1 MTLFDFVIAAIVGV
15 SALVGLGRGAMRE
28 MTNVAAFVLAVFVAV
43 FGLRFSGPIAAHSI
57 HPGWA
62 ANIVAI
68 GGVFLVAYIILR
80 IIGGAMTGSVRHSPE
95 VGGVDRILGLGFGL
109 VRGLVLVGLVVMVL
123 GTAFGD
129 HLPHGIAD
137 AKLFPVAEA
146 SATALKAIGPRIS
159 PFANHA
165 ADKAGPG
172 ATAEALSGAPP
183 SGGGQNSDSGYS
195 AAARKGLDEAVEKS
209 R

>member
-1 MTLFDFVIAAIVGV
+1 VTLFDIVIAVILGV
-15 SALVGLGRGAMRE
+15 SALVGLSRGAMRE
-28 MTNVAAFVLAVFVAV
+28 MTNVASFVLAVFIAV
-43 FGLRFSGPIAAHSI
+43 FGLRFSGPIAAHSV

-80 IIGGAMTGSVRHSPE
+80 IIGGAMTGSVRGSPV
-95 VGGVDRILGLGFGL
+95 VGPVDRILGLGFGL
-109 VRGLVLVGLVVMVL
+109 VRGLIMVGLIVMVL

-129 HLPHGIAD
+129 HMPHGIAD
-137 AKLFPVAEA
+137 AKLFPLAQA

-165 ADKAGPG
+165 AENAAAGP
-172 ATAEALSGAPP
+172 ASDAPL
-183 SGGGQNSDSGYS
+183 SGGGHNPDSGYT

>member
-1 MTLFDFVIAAIVGV
+1 MTLFDIVIAAILGV
-15 SALVGLGRGAMRE
+15 SALVGLARGAMRE

-43 FGLRFSGPIAAHSI
+43 FGLRFSGPIAAQRV

-68 GGVFLVAYIILR
+68 GLVFLVAYIILR
-80 IIGGAMTGSVRHSPE
+80 IIGGAMTGSVRHSPG
-95 VGGVDRILGLGFGL
+95 VGPIDRFLGLGFGL
-109 VRGLVLVGLVVMVL
+109 VRGRVLVGLVVMVL

-129 HLPHGIAD
+129 HMPQGVTG
-137 AKLFPVAEA
+137 AKLFPVAQA

-165 ADKAGPG
+165 AEAS
-172 ATAEALSGAPP
+172 TAPSSDAAP
-183 SGGGQNSDSGYS
+183 SGGGHSLDSGYT

>member
-1 MTLFDFVIAAIVGV
+1 VTLFDIVIAVILGV
-15 SALVGLGRGAMRE
+15 SALVGLSRGAMRE
-28 MTNVAAFVLAVFVAV
+28 MTNVASFVLAVFIAV

-68 GGVFLVAYIILR
+68 GLVFLVAYIILR
-80 IIGGAMTGSVRHSPE
+80 IIGGAMTGSVRGSPV
-95 VGGVDRILGLGFGL
+95 VGPVDRILGLGFGL
-109 VRGLVLVGLVVMVL
+109 VRGLIMVGLIVMVL

-129 HLPHGIAD
+129 HMPHGIAD
-137 AKLFPVAEA
+137 AKLFPLAQA

-165 ADKAGPG
+165 AENAAAGP
-172 ATAEALSGAPP
+172 ASDAPL
-183 SGGGQNSDSGYS
+183 SGGGHNPDSGYT

>member
-1 MTLFDFVIAAIVGV
+1 MTLFDIVIAVILGV
-15 SALVGLGRGAMRE
+15 SALVGLSRGAMRE
-28 MTNVAAFVLAVFVAV
+28 MTNVASFVLAVFIAV

-68 GGVFLVAYIILR
+68 GLVFLVAYIILR
-80 IIGGAMTGSVRHSPE
+80 IIGGAMTGSVRGSPV
-95 VGGVDRILGLGFGL
+95 VGPVDRILGLGFGL
-109 VRGLVLVGLVVMVL
+109 VRGLIMVGLIVMVL

-129 HLPHGIAD
+129 HMPHGIAD
-137 AKLFPVAEA
+137 AKLFPLAQA

-165 ADKAGPG
+165 AENAAAGP
-172 ATAEALSGAPP
+172 ASDAPL
-183 SGGGQNSDSGYS
+183 SGGGHNPDSGYT

>member
-1 MTLFDFVIAAIVGV
+1 MTLFDIVIAVILGV
-15 SALVGLGRGAMRE
+15 SALVGLSRGAMRE
-28 MTNVAAFVLAVFVAV
+28 MTNVASFVLAVFIAV
-43 FGLRFSGPIAAHSI
+43 FGLRFSGPIAAHSV

-80 IIGGAMTGSVRHSPE
+80 IIGGAMTGSVRGSPV
-95 VGGVDRILGLGFGL
+95 VGPVDRILGLGFGL
-109 VRGLVLVGLVVMVL
+109 VRGLIMVGLIVMVL

-129 HLPHGIAD
+129 HMPHGIAD
-137 AKLFPVAEA
+137 AKLFPLAQA

-165 ADKAGPG
+165 AENAAAGP
-172 ATAEALSGAPP
+172 ASDAPL
-183 SGGGQNSDSGYS
+183 SGGGHNPDSGYT

>member
-1 MTLFDFVIAAIVGV
+1 MSLFDIVILAIVGV
-15 SALVGLGRGAMRE
+15 SGLVGLSRGAMKE
-28 MTNVAAFVLAVFVAV
+28 MTNVAAFVLAVFIAV
-43 FGLRFSGPIAAHSI
+43 FGLRFSGPIAAHSV

-80 IIGGAMTGSVRHSPE
+80 IIGGAMTGSVRHSPQ
-95 VGGVDRILGLGFGL
+95 VGGVDRVLGLGFGL
-109 VRGLVLVGLVVMVL
+109 VRGLVMVGLVVMVL
-123 GTAFGD
+123 DTAFGD
-129 HLPHGIAD
+129 HMPQGVAG
-137 AKLFPVAEA
+137 AKLFPLAQA

-165 ADKAGPG
+165 ADKAESG
-172 ATAEALSGAPP
+172 ASPDALSGAPP
-183 SGGGQNSDSGYS
+183 SGGGQNVDSGYS

>member
-1 MTLFDFVIAAIVGV
+1 MTLFDIVIAVIVGV
-15 SALVGLGRGAMRE
+15 SGLVGLSRGAMKE

-43 FGLRFSGPIAAHSI
+43 FGLRFSGPIAAHSV

-95 VGGVDRILGLGFGL
+95 VGPIDRFLGLGFGL
-109 VRGLVLVGLVVMVL
+109 VRGLVMVGLIVMVL
-123 GTAFGD
+123 DTAFGD
-129 HLPHGIAD
+129 HLPHGVAD
-137 AKLFPVAEA
+137 AKLFPVAQA

-165 ADKAGPG
+165 ADSTSTAP
-172 ATAEALSGAPP
+172 ATDAAP
-183 SGGGQNSDSGYS
+183 SGGGHNLDSGYS
-195 AAARKGLDEAVEKS
+195 AAARKGLDDAVEKS

>member
-1 MTLFDFVIAAIVGV
+1 MTLFDIVILVIVGV
-15 SALVGLGRGAMRE
+15 SGLVGLSRGAMKE
-28 MTNVAAFVLAVFVAV
+28 MTNVASFVLAVFIAV
-43 FGLRFSGPIAAHSI
+43 FGLRFSGPIAAHSV

-80 IIGGAMTGSVRHSPE
+80 IIGGAMTGSVRGSPV
-95 VGGVDRILGLGFGL
+95 VGPMDRILGFGFGL
-109 VRGLVLVGLVVMVL
+109 VRGLVMVGLVVMVL

-129 HLPHGIAD
+129 HMPHGIAD
-137 AKLFPVAEA
+137 AKLFPLAQA
-146 SATALKAIGPRIS
+146 SATALKAVGPRLS
-159 PFANHA
+159 PFANHGAENA
-165 ADKAGPG
+165 AAGPTSD
-172 ATAEALSGAPP
+172 AAP
-183 SGGGQNSDSGYS
+183 SGGGHNLDSGYT

>member
-1 MTLFDFVIAAIVGV
+1 MTLFDIVIAVIVGV
-15 SALVGLGRGAMRE
+15 SGLVGLGRGAMKE
-28 MTNVAAFVLAVFVAV
+28 MTNVAAFVLAVFIAV
-43 FGLRFSGPIAAHSI
+43 FGLRISGPIAAHSV

-80 IIGGAMTGSVRHSPE
+80 IIGGAMTGSVRGSPV
-95 VGGVDRILGLGFGL
+95 VGPMDRILGLGFGL
-109 VRGLVLVGLVVMVL
+109 VRGLVMVGLVVMVL

-129 HLPHGIAD
+129 HMPQGITG
-137 AKLFPVAEA
+137 AKLFPLAQA

-165 ADKAGPG
+165 ADKAASG
-172 ATAEALSGAPP
+172 AASDAPP
-183 SGGGQNSDSGYS
+183 SGGGHNLDSGYS

>member
-1 MTLFDFVIAAIVGV
+1 MTLFDIVILVIVGV
-15 SALVGLGRGAMRE
+15 SGLVGLGRGAMKE
-28 MTNVAAFVLAVFVAV
+28 MTNVAAFVLAVFIAV
-43 FGLRFSGPIAAHSI
+43 FGLRFSGPIAAHSV

-80 IIGGAMTGSVRHSPE
+80 IIGGAMTGSVRGSPV
-95 VGGVDRILGLGFGL
+95 VGPMDRILGLGFGL
-109 VRGLVLVGLVVMVL
+109 VRGLVMVGLVVMVL

-129 HLPHGIAD
+129 HMPHGITD
-137 AKLFPVAEA
+137 AKLFPLAQA
-146 SATALKAIGPRIS
+146 SATALKAVGPRIS

-165 ADKAGPG
+165 AE
-172 ATAEALSGAPP
+172 TAASNAPASGAPP
-183 SGGGQNSDSGYS
+183 SGGGQNLDSGYS
-195 AAARKGLDEAVEKS
+195 AAARKGLDDAVEKS

>member
-1 MTLFDFVIAAIVGV
+1 VTLFDIVIAVILGV
-15 SALVGLGRGAMRE
+15 SALVGLSRGAMRE
-28 MTNVAAFVLAVFVAV
+28 MTNVASFVLAVFIAV

-68 GGVFLVAYIILR
+68 GLVFLVAYIILR
-80 IIGGAMTGSVRHSPE
+80 IIGGAMTGSVRGSPV
-95 VGGVDRILGLGFGL
+95 VGPVDRILGLGFGL
-109 VRGLVLVGLVVMVL
+109 VRGLIMVGLIVMVL

-129 HLPHGIAD
+129 HMPHGIAD
-137 AKLFPVAEA
+137 AKLFPLAQA
-146 SATALKAIGPRIS
+146 SATALKAVGPRLS

-165 ADKAGPG
+165 AENAAAGP
-172 ATAEALSGAPP
+172 SSDAPL
-183 SGGGQNSDSGYS
+183 SGGGHNPDSGYT